1 MGYVVMPHVVRYF
14 LSWRPTLGNNRMSS
28 ISTTLSTFN
37 GPPNLTSHYYPYF
50 SLLLSFPFS
59 SSLKQSISNPPTSVA
74 CSTSSWI
81 PWRLGRSV
89 ILFSFVASPPFND
102 RRQSS
107 TLWNTFWDADVY
119 VVETQ
124 DDQSLR
130 ALNNTFDDIMV
141 LHSNSDT
148 DKRSRHIVGWS
159 EAIDQRRCGS
169 SCRVSFHVLC
179 LFVRPLWTH
188 SPFPLIDLFRCWSIY
203 ERFL

>member
-1 MGYVVMPHVVRYF
+1 MNRISCNVKWFTDNAIVVWSGIWDMLSCLTWWGIF
-14 LSWRPTLGNNRMSS
+14 LVDDQLGNNRISS

-89 ILFSFVASPPFND
+89 ILFSFVASPPFNA

-107 TLWNTFWDADVY
+107 TLWNALWDADVY
-119 VVETQ
+119 VIETQ
-124 DDQSLR
+124 DD
-130 ALNNTFDDIMV
+130 
-141 LHSNSDT
+141 
-148 DKRSRHIVGWS
+148 
-159 EAIDQRRCGS
+159 
-169 SCRVSFHVLC
+169 
-179 LFVRPLWTH
+179 
-188 SPFPLIDLFRCWSIY
+188 
-203 ERFL
+203 